1 MYCTNCNKEYP
12 ENEKNCPICSE
23 KLIKVDDTIKKKT
36 KYLKKLKVSSVFLM
50 LVLIYLILEPTIRCT
65 IRTTTGL
72 QWKPIIYLYPKE
84 ETKVTITT
92 SHPENFT
99 ITYPKYQD
107 GWTVT
112 AKPDGTLIDKNGRE
126 YYALYWEGKNNK
138 KNPRKEDGFVIQGKD
153 TSKFL
158 EDKLK
163 ILGLSD
169 REANE
174 FIIYW
179 LPKLENN
186 KWNYI
191 RFQTLAEIN
200 KTMELKITPQPDTL
214 IRVMMEFEPLD
225 KKIEVQEQELNHIER
240 KGFTV
245 VEWGGTNIN

>member
-1 MYCTNCNKEYP
+1 MYCKNCNKEF
-12 ENEKNCPICSE
+12 NDNNSLCPICNNE
-23 KLIKVDDTIKKKT
+23 LIKTDATLKKKIKKL
-36 KYLKKLKVSSVFLM
+36 KYLKLVSVFFA
-50 LVLIYLILEPTIRCT
+50 LVLLYEIIEPSLRCMV
-65 IRTTTGL
+65 RTVVGN
-72 QWKPIIYLYPKE
+72 QWKPIIYLYPEE

-107 GWTVT
+107 GWKVT

-138 KNPRKEDGFVIQGKD
+138 KNPRKKDGFVIQGKD

-163 ILGLSD
+163 LLGLSD

-225 KKIEVQEQELNHIER
+225 KKIEVKEQELNHIER